1 MSDRGASEYSGKGPL
16 HPALSR
22 PPPSS
27 ESYPSEARRRPRG
40 ATVARGG
47 GVRFQRKTKGERSR
61 EEGRRARARGCEK
74 ARESERRRETDGWTE
89 RARKKK
95 TEWE

>member
-1 MSDRGASEYSGKGPL
+1 MSIPGRGPFIPL
-16 HPALSR
+16 FHVL
-22 PPPSS
+22 
-27 ESYPSEARRRPRG
+27 RPRARATPPRRAG
-40 ATVARGG
+40 APGALPSLEG